1 MKVTVYDNLSNKIL
15 GEREFQLSPT
25 VIHYYTTELHY
36 TDVNGNP
43 QIYTDETKNWIP
55 ADTTISA
62 KVVVRDEYGAMATV
76 KKGSVWYSNNWG
88 MGLFPKF
95 EGDELPFSSSQMI
108 DINLRVRGNRIYVI
122 TPEIE
127 EKDRGDYVKPLVIGE

>member
-1 MKVTVYDNLSNKIL
+1 M
-15 GEREFQLSPT
+15 
-25 VIHYYTTELHY
+25 TELHY
-36 TDVNGNP
+36 ADKNGTP
-43 QIYTDETKNWIP
+43 QVYTDGTKNWIP

-76 KKGSVWYSNNWG
+76 KKVSVWYSNNWG
-88 MGLFPKF
+88 MGFFPTY
-95 EGDELPFSSSQMI
+95 EGDELPFSSWQMI